1 MKSDMLLKKLT
12 LTAIFMALS
21 CVATMVIRIPTMA
34 GYTNLGD
41 GVVLLGAYFLGPLP
55 GFLAGGVGSM
65 LADLL
70 GGYGYYMPGTFLV
83 KGGLAWI
90 AAMLIRKFCKEAIP
104 NVPGMIGAGL
114 VGECWMVLG
123 YWGYESLIL
132 GNRAASL
139 ASIPNNVAQ
148 GILGVVISIILFR
161 LLIKVPEVRE
171 RFQKGY
177 EKHV

>member
-123 YWGYESLIL
+123 YWLYDALLMASPAGALAGVPSNLVQGAL
-132 GNRAASL
+132 GVAASTAL
-139 ASIPNNVAQ
+139 ALALRASRP
-148 GILGVVISIILFR
+148 
-161 LLIKVPEVRE
+161 VRE
-171 RFQKGY
+171 RFPRL
-177 EKHV
+177 